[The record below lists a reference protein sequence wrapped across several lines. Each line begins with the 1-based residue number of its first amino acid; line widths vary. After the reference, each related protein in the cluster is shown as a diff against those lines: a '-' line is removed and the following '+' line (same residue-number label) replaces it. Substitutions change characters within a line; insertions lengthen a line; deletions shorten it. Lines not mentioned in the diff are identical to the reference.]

1 MKLRDGV
8 LAVFLGGLVTV
19 LILSVLSMPMRSELK
34 EYFGTTSLSEAY
46 GLNVVNV
53 ILVDFRALDTFG
65 EVIVLAVAAI
75 GIYALLR
82 LRIEK

>member
-1 MKLRDGV
+1 
-8 LAVFLGGLVTV
+8 
-19 LILSVLSMPMRSELK
+19 MPMESELK
-34 EYFGTTSLSEAY
+34 QYFGNTSLSEAY

-75 GIYALLR
+75 GIYTLLK
-82 LRIEK
+82 LRMEE